1 MDENLNECSY
11 RIHPGTFKPIKLTLE
26 QADQG
31 LVQKLAKIL
40 QILINSSEPKSVN
53 CEKVRLYV
61 RDERRIMGPFCNRSR
76 PKRSI
81 QNYAPNVVEQS
92 IEQLSNS
99 TFYGD
104 EIDLIV
110 VKDDLS

>member
-1 MDENLNECSY
+1 MDESLNECSY

-26 QADQG
+26 QSDQ
-31 LVQKLAKIL
+31 
-40 QILINSSEPKSVN
+40 VN
-53 CEKVRLYV
+53 CDKVRLYV
-61 RDERRIMGPFCNRSR
+61 RDESRIMGPFCDRNR

-81 QNYAPNVVEQS
+81 QNYGPNVVEQS

-99 TFYGD
+99 TFFGD

>member
-1 MDENLNECSY
+1 M
-11 RIHPGTFKPIKLTLE
+11 
-26 QADQG
+26 
-31 LVQKLAKIL
+31 
-40 QILINSSEPKSVN
+40 
-53 CEKVRLYV
+53 RLYV
-61 RDERRIMGPFCNRSR
+61 RDETRIMGPFCDRNR

-99 TFYGD
+99 TFFGD

-110 VKDDLS
+110 VKDDLSLGSEMKLSVKIFRNFSEFFLTLDEVIASNSSSSFRGS